1 MGDGWET
8 RRSRTP
14 GHKDWAIIRLGDAG
28 ILESVEIDTAHFKGN
43 FPESCELHA
52 IESKEDIPSQE
63 DEEEWTCILPRIK
76 LGPHRQH
83 YFQLDPEHWHDN
95 PKPFTH
101 VRLTIY
107 PDGGIKRIRII
118 GKRLSD
124 TSIVSQGQSQP
135 SISAEIELEPDIP
148 TQLPAPTPTLTPLP
162 KTKSTRPPLPALPL
176 TAAAFA
182 PYGNV
187 IQSYPLTSA
196 PRGTKITTTNSKT
209 ALKFHRLTTHTSS
222 YPPEHTDVA
231 HTGIGVFRCVPP
243 EGAVVGGEWDVKVL
257 ERHKCTDQTFV
268 PMGTGQG
275 SWNLDGETMV
285 EKLGRVYLV
294 IVALNGADDKPD
306 LSTLRAFV
314 ATTSQGVTYGTGVW
328 HHPMI
333 ALETTIEFACIET
346 QIGTPDHPLDC
357 EVVDITGDDVRRV
370 TIPAI
375 P

>member
-1 MGDGWET
+1 
-8 RRSRTP
+8 
-14 GHKDWAIIRLGDAG
+14 
-28 ILESVEIDTAHFKGN
+28 
-43 FPESCELHA
+43 
-52 IESKEDIPSQE
+52 
-63 DEEEWTCILPRIK
+63 
-76 LGPHRQH
+76 
-83 YFQLDPEHWHDN
+83 
-95 PKPFTH
+95 
-101 VRLTIY
+101 
-107 PDGGIKRIRII
+107 
-118 GKRLSD
+118 
-124 TSIVSQGQSQP
+124 
-135 SISAEIELEPDIP
+135 
-148 TQLPAPTPTLTPLP
+148 
-162 KTKSTRPPLPALPL
+162 
-176 TAAAFA
+176 
-182 PYGNV
+182 
-187 IQSYPLTSA
+187 
-196 PRGTKITTTNSKT
+196 
-209 ALKFHRLTTHTSS
+209 
-222 YPPEHTDVA
+222 
-231 HTGIGVFRCVPP
+231 
-243 EGAVVGGEWDVKVL
+243 VGGEWDVKVL

-285 EKLGRVYLV
+285 EKPGRVYLV